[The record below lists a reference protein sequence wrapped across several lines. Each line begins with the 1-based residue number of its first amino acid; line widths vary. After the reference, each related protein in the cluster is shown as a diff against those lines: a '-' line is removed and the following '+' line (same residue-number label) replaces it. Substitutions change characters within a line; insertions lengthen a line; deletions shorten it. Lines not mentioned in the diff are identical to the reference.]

1 LSPGLVV
8 SEMTTLSTEF
18 SEERTAMLKSVPILQ
33 PQDIAEAIGY
43 VLSTPEN
50 VQIYELTIAPVGER
64 F

>member
-1 LSPGLVV
+1 
-8 SEMTTLSTEF
+8 MTTLSTEF

-50 VQIYELTIAPVGER
+50 VQVIFLLICFLYCI
-64 F
+64 